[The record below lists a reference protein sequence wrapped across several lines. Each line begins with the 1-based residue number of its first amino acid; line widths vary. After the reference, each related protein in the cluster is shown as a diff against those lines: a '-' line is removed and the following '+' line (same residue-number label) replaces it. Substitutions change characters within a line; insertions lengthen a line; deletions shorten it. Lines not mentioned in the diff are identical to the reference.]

1 MELFAS
7 ASIFLIATLLMT
19 VFYHVRYLNQ
29 YSTSNPLDYRAIR
42 SGNWSDL
49 NVWEVSDDG
58 KWVKASLIPN
68 ATNVTVF
75 IPSDVI
81 IEMNHDVVA
90 NNIFIQEGGSLNMTT
105 GKLKIVKAFDQ
116 GTLACNGTLR
126 MAGAEVFGDGD
137 VVVAPGSSLYCVMEH
152 GNSVANFRV
161 TGKQSIGSGVKFFT
175 F

>member
-1 MELFAS
+1 MELLAS

-29 YSTSNPLDYRAIR
+29 YSTSNPLDYRAVR
-42 SGNWSDL
+42 SGQWNDL
-49 NVWEVSDDG
+49 SIWEVYDDG
-58 KWVKASLIPN
+58 DWTKASLIPN

-75 IPSDVI
+75 IPSAVI
-81 IEMNHDVVA
+81 VDMNLDVVA
-90 NNIFIQEGGSLNMTT
+90 NNIFIQEGGSLNMTN

-116 GTLACNGTLR
+116 GTLACNGTLK
-126 MAGAEVFGDGD
+126 MAGTEVFGDGD
-137 VVVAPGSSLYCVMEH
+137 VVVAPGSSLYCIMEQ

-161 TGKQSIGSGVKFFT
+161 TGKQSIGSGVKFYT

>member
-42 SGNWSDL
+42 SGNWNDL
-49 NVWEVSDDG
+49 NVWEVYDNG
-58 KWVKASLIPN
+58 TWVKASLVPN
-68 ATNVTVF
+68 AANVTVF
-75 IPSDVI
+75 IPSDVMVD
-81 IEMNHDVVA
+81 MNNDVVA
-90 NNIFIQEGGSLNMTT
+90 NNVFIQEGGSLNMAV
-105 GKLKIVKAFDQ
+105 GKLKIVKSFDQ
-116 GTLACNGTLR
+116 GTLACSGTLK
-126 MAGAEVFGDGD
+126 MAGTEVFGDGD
-137 VVVAPGSSLYCVMEH
+137 VVVAPGSSLYCMMDQ